1 MGTSWEQIE
10 TQAMTYIKN
19 DLLLNEDMERRL
31 PVFYWKMSA
40 YMRLAIP
47 RFNRPPEIIQK
58 LAHTSQPRF
67 DSIIYTADE
76 DLEAEAE
83 IHTEQEGYDI
93 CSAGLIQEDNV
104 GIPQYVPLNIVSYDS
119 ETGIVKLQEAIDDG
133 TEITFDFYKSAEFES
148 NLTFSEADLLA
159 FCIYVAWE
167 HRFSNNAIER
177 TSKIRDSSFMPVSE
191 ASMTNANTSRLR
203 EINSELFDRL
213 RAYEQGV
220 EYMGVVKHHN
230 DAY

>member
-19 DLLLNEDMERRL
+19 DLLLNEDMANRL

-47 RFNRPPEIIQK
+47 RFNRPPEMIEK
-58 LAHTSQPRF
+58 LSRTTQPSF
-67 DSIIYTADE
+67 DSIIYTAETDI
-76 DLEAEAE
+76 EAEAD
-83 IHTEQEGYDI
+83 IDTSQTGYDI
-93 CSAGLIQEDNV
+93 CSAGEIIEDDV
-104 GIPQYVPLNIVSYDS
+104 GVPQYIPISIASYDKQ
-119 ETGIVKLQEAIDDG
+119 TGVIKLKERITEG

-148 NLTFSEADLLA
+148 NLTFSEIDLLA
-159 FCIYVAWE
+159 FCVYVAWE

-177 TSKIRDSSFMPVSE
+177 TSKIRDTSFTPVSE

-203 EINSELFDRL
+203 EINAELFDRL
-213 RAYEQGV
+213 RAYEQSV
-220 EYMGVVKHHN
+220 EYMGVVNHYN
-230 DAY
+230 GAY